1 MAKVFGNRSFY
12 VGSTR
17 ASHELSIYTNDK
29 AVAAKAVSAQQD
41 KTSAVET
48 LHRAEQARDKTV
60 GVDR

>member
-1 MAKVFGNRSFY
+1 MFKKILIPTD
-12 VGSTR
+12 GSP
-17 ASHELSIYTNDK
+17 
-29 AVAAKAVSAQQD
+29 VAAKAVSAQQD